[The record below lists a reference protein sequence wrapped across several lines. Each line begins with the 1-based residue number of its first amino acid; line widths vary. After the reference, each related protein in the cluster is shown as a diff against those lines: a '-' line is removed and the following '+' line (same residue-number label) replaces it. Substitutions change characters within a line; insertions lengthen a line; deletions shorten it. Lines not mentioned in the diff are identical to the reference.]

1 MKKWKQIRDNNCV
14 VIQHVFQCNRYAP
27 QNKQMIWIESI
38 LTHLFYFSFRFGGS
52 LYTTCL
58 VFENIKIK
66 KRGRTNCSLWIA
78 VNCLNPNL
86 CFVIFYQATL
96 VTLLICLITCGGI
109 IWNVSKTIIWRT
121 KCYAKIVIQKLAM
134 ACLHNYSFAT
144 CIFAWNYEWI
154 ITWEQP
160 LNWVRRDDTRHEKW
174 NIFCQLVIFLNL
186 S

>member
-1 MKKWKQIRDNNCV
+1 M
-14 VIQHVFQCNRYAP
+14 
-27 QNKQMIWIESI
+27 
-38 LTHLFYFSFRFGGS
+38 
-52 LYTTCL
+52 
-58 VFENIKIK
+58 
-66 KRGRTNCSLWIA
+66 WIA
-78 VNCLNPNL
+78 VNYFNPNL

-96 VTLLICLITCGGI
+96 VTLLMCLITRGGI
-109 IWNVSKTIIWRT
+109 ISNISETIISRT

-174 NIFCQLVIFLNL
+174 IIFMPAGNFSISIIICNSKISFNEFKSYFNSIF

>member
-1 MKKWKQIRDNNCV
+1 M
-14 VIQHVFQCNRYAP
+14 
-27 QNKQMIWIESI
+27 
-38 LTHLFYFSFRFGGS
+38 L
-52 LYTTCL
+52 
-58 VFENIKIK
+58 ENVKIK

-96 VTLLICLITCGGI
+96 LTLLICLITCGGI
-109 IWNVSKTIIWRT
+109 ISNISETIIWRT

-134 ACLHNYSFAT
+134 ACLYNYSFAT

-174 NIFCQLVIFLNL
+174 NIFMPVGNFSKFIIIYKSKVPLNEFKSWFHSSFVTL
-186 S
+186 SFDIYLL